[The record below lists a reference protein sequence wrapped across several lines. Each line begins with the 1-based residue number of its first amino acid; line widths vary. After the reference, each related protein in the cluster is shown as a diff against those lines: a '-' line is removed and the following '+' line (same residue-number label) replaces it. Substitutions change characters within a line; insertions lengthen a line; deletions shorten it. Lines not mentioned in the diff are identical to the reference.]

1 MRKWM
6 NTAAAVL
13 AAALLASCG
22 KEGFD
27 PIKLERSQAEAISD
41 DVTMHLSENVVREG
55 CPELS
60 LTLMNHTAQEFTY
73 GTQYTLE
80 VYLDGAWYI
89 IPADEDL
96 YFTAIGVVL
105 GADGINSEQID
116 LADYYS
122 GALPEGRYRIVKE
135 IYGAGADQYTAA
147 EFTIGD

>member
-6 NTAAAVL
+6 NAAAAVL

-27 PIKLERSQAEAISD
+27 PAELERSQAEVISG

-105 GADGINSEQID
+105 GADSINSEQID